1 MKKWY
6 KEQGRKWP
14 PDHGGG
20 WAETRDAIQRGEYV
34 NEHIAEDQ
42 AWRKQCQE
50 ERAVA
55 ESLKKDKDQHNSM
68 WLSWVMSKRQRSVLF
83 MSITTSIKSGDRE
96 FYWVNFWFGCVVL
109 LTIF

>member
-55 ESLKKDKDQHNSM
+55 ESLKKDKDQHNSAANIY
-68 WLSWVMSKRQRSVLF
+68 LRK
-83 MSITTSIKSGDRE
+83 
-96 FYWVNFWFGCVVL
+96 
-109 LTIF
+109 